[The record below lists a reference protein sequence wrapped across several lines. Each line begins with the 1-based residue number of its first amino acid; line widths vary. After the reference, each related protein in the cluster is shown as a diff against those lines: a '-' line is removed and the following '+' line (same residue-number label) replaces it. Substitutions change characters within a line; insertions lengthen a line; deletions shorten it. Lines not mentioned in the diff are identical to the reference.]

1 MNCNIIKDLLPL
13 YLDKVCSAETTKAVE
28 EHLTGCPA
36 CRSLLDE
43 MRQEMAVPESV
54 QVQAQQ
60 EANVLRGVK
69 RKFSS
74 RHRRSVLAVVLA
86 ALVALAALTAAS
98 DVEKPIPYREGLVTA
113 KLAVDE
119 AFDLY
124 LNGKNYASFWEFF
137 RETEDGYAIYFC
149 FTQTLKSAS
158 TPPLGKEGHICIG
171 NSQMTDF
178 CTVNYQV
185 PDSQYVNAIYYLEA
199 SQEDYLDLPQM
210 SDPEFAQAAQNAVLL
225 WKRTAG

>member
-13 YLDKVCSAETTKAVE
+13 YLDQVCSAETAKAVE
-28 EHLTGCPA
+28 EHLTACPA
-36 CRSLLDE
+36 CRSLLDK
-43 MRQEMAVPESV
+43 MRQGSAVPEPV
-54 QVQAQQ
+54 QVQARQ
-60 EANVLRGVK
+60 EATVLRGVK
-69 RKFSS
+69 RKFSA
-74 RHRRSVLAVVLA
+74 RRRRSVLAVVLA

-119 AFDLY
+119 AIDIYFHG
-124 LNGKNYASFWEFF
+124 NNYASFWEFF

-149 FTQTLKSAS
+149 FTQTLKSAAA
-158 TPPLGKEGHICIG
+158 PVLGEKGHICIG
-171 NSQMTDF
+171 NAQMSDF

-185 PDSQYVNAIYYLEA
+185 PYSQDINAIYYLEA

-210 SDPEFAQAAQNAVLL
+210 PDPEFTQAAQNAVLL
-225 WKRTAG
+225 WERTAG

>member
-13 YLDKVCSAETTKAVE
+13 YLDQVCSAETAKAVE
-28 EHLTGCPA
+28 AHLVTCPA
-36 CRSLLDE
+36 CRSLLDK
-43 MRQEMAVPESV
+43 MRQGSIVPEPV

-60 EANVLRGVK
+60 EANVLRGIK
-69 RKFSS
+69 RKFST
-74 RHRRSVLAVVLA
+74 RRRRSVLAVVLA

-124 LNGKNYASFWEFF
+124 FHGKNYASFWEFF

-149 FTQTLKSAS
+149 FTQTFRSAS
-158 TPPLGKEGHICIG
+158 TPFLGEKGHICIG
-171 NSQMTDF
+171 NAQMTDF

-185 PDSQYVNAIYYLEA
+185 PYSQDINAIYYLGA

-210 SDPEFAQAAQNAVLL
+210 PDPEFAQAAQNAVLL
-225 WKRTAG
+225 WERTAG